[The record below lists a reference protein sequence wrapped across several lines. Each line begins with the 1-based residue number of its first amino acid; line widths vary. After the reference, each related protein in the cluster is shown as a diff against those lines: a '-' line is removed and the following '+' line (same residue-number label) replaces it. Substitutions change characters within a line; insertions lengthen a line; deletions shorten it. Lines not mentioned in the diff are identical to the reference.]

1 MKKIALAL
9 AALMLA
15 AAILCSCSGGDG
27 SSSKAASGKTLQQVF
42 ADIRSQVELKDFNV
56 YNNEKSL
63 ERFYGITTDEF
74 DEYAGGI
81 NSTGVNQE
89 EIVLFKAKDA
99 ENASKIKA
107 SLDKRYDSKMA
118 QNKNYNQEQAAVI
131 EKCKVEQYDLYVTM
145 IVSPEAEKITKIFK
159 EDLGL

>member
-1 MKKIALAL
+1 MKKVSLLL

-15 AAILCSCSGGDG
+15 AAILCSCSGG
-27 SSSKAASGKTLQQVF
+27 SKKPLTQVF
-42 ADIRSQVELKDFNV
+42 DDIKSKVELKDFNE
-56 YNNEKSL
+56 YTSEKSL
-63 ERFYGITTDEF
+63 ERFYGITSDEF

-89 EIVLFKAKDA
+89 EIVMFKAKDSS
-99 ENASKIKA
+99 NAAKIKA
-107 SLDKRYDSKMA
+107 SLDKRYESKMA
-118 QNKNYNQEQAAVI
+118 QNKNYNKEQAAVI

-145 IVSPEAEKITKIFK
+145 FVSPEAEKITQIFK